1 MNIPIDSNGKVIE
14 IRALTSS
21 KRTLYQGLPFQ
32 SYVLPDPLRGPDTSQ
47 KAPDTSQK
55 APDTV
60 QLLMPIEVMHNVT
73 INFEYEQLISLI
85 RFENEQWPIH
95 VAAKP

>member
-1 MNIPIDSNGKVIE
+1 MKAPD
-14 IRALTSS
+14 T
-21 KRTLYQGLPFQ
+21 FQ
-32 SYVLPDPLRGPDTSQ
+32 KAPDPSGGPDTSQ

-60 QLLMPIEVMHNVT
+60 QLLMPIEVMHNVK
-73 INFEYEQLISLI
+73 IQFEYEQLIALI